1 MTEEEI
7 IGYLNRVYPFLKLV
21 KCTDQFSF
29 WDAENKDYLIEIK
42 SRKKDYNSWIIEKSK
57 MMSNLRQSI
66 KTGKDF
72 IYLTECR
79 KAFYVWNIN
88 ELIYRNYNFNWETK
102 EMPSTTAFDNNKMIL
117 KEVGYLKKENS
128 KQL

>member
-42 SRKKDYNSWIIEKSK
+42 SRKKDYNSWVIEKSK
-57 MMSNLRQSI
+57 MLSNLRQSI

-72 IYLTECR
+72 IYLTECKR
-79 KAFYVWNIN
+79 SFYVWNIN
-88 ELIYRNYNFNWETK
+88 ELIYKDYNFDWELR
-102 EMPSTTAFDNNKMIL
+102 EMPATTTFDNNEMIL

>member
-7 IGYLNRVYPFLKLV
+7 VSHLNGIYPSLKLV
-21 KCTDQFSF
+21 KCVDQFSF

-42 SRKKDYNSWIIEKSK
+42 SRVKEYNSWIIEKRK
-57 MMSNLRQSI
+57 MLSNLRQSI

-72 IYLTECR
+72 IYLTEC
-79 KAFYVWNIN
+79 KKSFYVWNIN
-88 ELIYRNYNFNWETK
+88 ELIYKRYNFQWELR
-102 EMPSTTAFDNNKMIL
+102 EMPITTAFDNNEMII
-117 KEVGYLKKENS
+117 KEVGYLKKENA